1 MAGEGWSSFE
11 FRMRQRR
18 AAKLMERAQQAI
30 EDGRFEDA
38 EAALTEARE
47 IGKDARDV
55 DVLEAALAA
64 RRNPVVELP
73 PDLPITDTTVS
84 EPSIHP
90 PLRGWG
96 IAAAAAVVLAGAG
109 LAYARYW
116 NSPAPVATAAPTTAP
131 PPIVAVGTLG
141 TPGADRIDR
150 LTIVRETITAQIATP
165 RLADD
170 ELPKLPPYPAP
181 PIAAPAPEPD
191 PVVMAVNRTEPAPP
205 PSTPLESRPTL
216 PVESQPGP
224 TAPPPPLRAFIPDSS
239 PMTALRPEAPP
250 ARIENSP
257 SARETAAPAE
267 PAVRDETVVLSVLQR
282 YESAYSNLDA
292 AAASAVWPG
301 VDRGALARAFNG
313 LASQRV
319 SLGDCDISVN
329 GPSARATCSGSATW
343 RPKVGGGSHT
353 ENRRWSFELR
363 KAGENW
369 KIEKA
374 VIR

>member
-1 MAGEGWSSFE
+1 
-11 FRMRQRR
+11 
-18 AAKLMERAQQAI
+18 MERAQQAI

-38 EAALTEARE
+38 EAALNEARE
-47 IGKDARDV
+47 IGKDAQDLE
-55 DVLEAALAA
+55 VLEAALAA
-64 RRNPVVELP
+64 RKNPVLELP
-73 PDLPITDTTVS
+73 PDLPLSDTNVS
-84 EPSIHP
+84 ESSMRS
-90 PLRGWG
+90 PLRGW
-96 IAAAAAVVLAGAG
+96 AFAAAAVVIFAGAG

-116 NSPAPVATAAPTTAP
+116 PAPASIATVAPTIAASP
-131 PPIVAVGTLG
+131 VVPVGTLG
-141 TPGADRIDR
+141 APATDRIDR
-150 LTIVRETITAQIATP
+150 LTIVRETITASIATP
-165 RLADD
+165 RFGEN

-191 PVVMAVNRTEPAPP
+191 PVVMAVNRPEPEPP
-205 PSTPLESRPTL
+205 PSTPLESRPTI

-224 TAPPPPLRAFIPDSS
+224 AAPPPPLRAFIPDSS

-250 ARIENSP
+250 ARVENAP
-257 SARETAAPAE
+257 APRETAAPAE

-282 YESAYSNLDA
+282 YETAYSNLDA
-292 AAASAVWPG
+292 AAASAVWPA
-301 VDRGALARAFNG
+301 VDRSALARAFNG

-353 ENRRWSFELR
+353 ENRRWNFELR

-369 KIEKA
+369 KIERA

>member
-1 MAGEGWSSFE
+1 
-11 FRMRQRR
+11 
-18 AAKLMERAQQAI
+18 MERAQQAI
-30 EDGRFEDA
+30 EEGRFEDA
-38 EAALTEARE
+38 EAALIEARE
-47 IGKDARDV
+47 IGKDAQDV
-55 DVLEAALAA
+55 EVLEAALAA
-64 RRNPVVELP
+64 KRNPVLELP
-73 PDLPITDTTVS
+73 PDLPLSDTNVS
-84 EPSIHP
+84 ESSIPSP
-90 PLRGWG
+90 VRGWG
-96 IAAAAAVVLAGAG
+96 FAAAAAVVLAGAG

-116 NSPAPVATAAPTTAP
+116 NPPAPVVTPAGAIAPAP
-131 PPIVAVGTLG
+131 VVPVGTLG
-141 TPGADRIDR
+141 ASANDRIAR
-150 LTIVRETITAQIATP
+150 LTIVRETITARTATP
-165 RLADD
+165 RLGDD

-181 PIAAPAPEPD
+181 PIAAPVPEPD
-191 PVVMAVNRTEPAPP
+191 PVVMAVNRTEVEPP

-224 TAPPPPLRAFIPDSS
+224 AAPPPPVRAFIPDSS
-239 PMTALRPEAPP
+239 PMSALRPEAPP
-250 ARIENSP
+250 ARVETLP
-257 SARETAAPAE
+257 PAARETAAPAE

-282 YESAYSNLDA
+282 YEAAYTNLDA

-301 VDRGALARAFNG
+301 VDRSALARAFNG

-319 SLGDCDISVN
+319 SLGACDIAVN

-363 KAGENW
+363 KAGDNW

>member
-1 MAGEGWSSFE
+1 
-11 FRMRQRR
+11 
-18 AAKLMERAQQAI
+18 MERAQQAI

-38 EAALTEARE
+38 EAALIEARE
-47 IGKDARDV
+47 IGKEAQDV
-55 DVLEAALAA
+55 EVLEAALEAK
-64 RRNPVVELP
+64 RNPVLELP
-73 PDLPITDTTVS
+73 PDLPLSDTNVS
-84 EPSIHP
+84 ESSIPSP
-90 PLRGWG
+90 VRGWG
-96 IAAAAAVVLAGAG
+96 FAAAAAVVLAGAG

-116 NSPAPVATAAPTTAP
+116 NPAPVVTPAPVIAP
-131 PPIVAVGTLG
+131 APVVPVGTLG
-141 TPGADRIDR
+141 APANEPTVR
-150 LTIVRETITAQIATP
+150 LTIVRETITARTATP
-165 RLADD
+165 RLGDD

-191 PVVMAVNRTEPAPP
+191 PVVMAVNRTEAEPP
-205 PSTPLESRPTL
+205 PSTPLQSRPTL

-224 TAPPPPLRAFIPDSS
+224 AAPPPPVRAFIPDSS
-239 PMTALRPEAPP
+239 PMSALRPEAPP
-250 ARIENSP
+250 ASAENLP
-257 SARETAAPAE
+257 PAARETAAPAE

-282 YESAYSNLDA
+282 YEAAYTNLDA

-301 VDRGALARAFNG
+301 VDRSALARAFNG

-319 SLGDCDISVN
+319 SLGACDIAVS

-363 KAGENW
+363 KAGDNW

>member
-1 MAGEGWSSFE
+1 MPGEGWSSFE

-18 AAKLMERAQQAI
+18 AARLMERAQQAI
-30 EDGRFEDA
+30 EDGRFEEA
-38 EAALTEARE
+38 EAALVEARE
-47 IGKDARDV
+47 IGKDAQDV
-55 DVLEAALAA
+55 DVLEAALAT
-64 RRNPVVELP
+64 RRNPVLELP
-73 PDLPITDTTVS
+73 PDLPLSDTTVS
-84 EPSIHP
+84 VSSTNSPH
-90 PLRGWG
+90 RGWG
-96 IAAAAAVVLAGAG
+96 LAAAAAVVLAGAG

-116 NSPAPVATAAPTTAP
+116 NAPAPVVTPTRASAPAVVP
-131 PPIVAVGTLG
+131 VGTLG
-141 TPGADRIDR
+141 APTNDRIDR
-150 LTIVRETITAQIATP
+150 LNIVRETITARIATP
-165 RLADD
+165 RLGED
-170 ELPKLPPYPAP
+170 ELPKLPPYPSP

-191 PVVMAVNRTEPAPP
+191 PVVMAVNRPVPEPP
-205 PSTPLESRPTL
+205 PSTPLEARPTL

-224 TAPPPPLRAFIPDSS
+224 AAPPPPVRAFIPDSS
-239 PMTALRPEAPP
+239 PMTALRPDAPP
-250 ARIENSP
+250 ARVESSAP
-257 SARETAAPAE
+257 AARETAAPAE

-282 YESAYSNLDA
+282 YEAAYSNLDA
-292 AAASAVWPG
+292 AAASAVWPA

-353 ENRRWSFELR
+353 ENRRWNFELR

>member
-1 MAGEGWSSFE
+1 
-11 FRMRQRR
+11 MRQRR
-18 AAKLMERAQQAI
+18 AARLMERSQQAI
-30 EDGRFEDA
+30 DEGRFEDA
-38 EAALTEARE
+38 EAALIEARE
-47 IGKDARDV
+47 IGKDAQDV
-55 DVLEAALAA
+55 EVLEAALAA
-64 RRNPVVELP
+64 RRNPVPELP
-73 PDLPITDTTVS
+73 PDLPLSDTNVS
-84 EPSIHP
+84 DSSISTP
-90 PLRGWG
+90 RRRWG
-96 IAAAAAVVLAGAG
+96 VAAAAAVVLAGTG

-116 NSPAPVATAAPTTAP
+116 NAPAPVVTPARATAPAVVVP
-131 PPIVAVGTLG
+131 VGTLG
-141 TPGADRIDR
+141 APANDRIDR
-150 LTIVRETITAQIATP
+150 LTIVRETITARIATP
-165 RLADD
+165 RLGED

-191 PVVMAVNRTEPAPP
+191 PVIMAVNRPEPP
-205 PSTPLESRPTL
+205 PSTPLEARPTL

-224 TAPPPPLRAFIPDSS
+224 AAPPPPVRAFIPDSS

-250 ARIENSP
+250 AHVES
-257 SARETAAPAE
+257 SAAAARETAAPAE

-282 YESAYSNLDA
+282 YEAAYSTLDA
-292 AAASAVWPG
+292 SAASAVWPG
-301 VDRGALARAFNG
+301 VDRGALARAFIG

-319 SLGDCDISVN
+319 SLGDCDISVS

-353 ENRRWSFELR
+353 ENRRWNFELR

>member
-1 MAGEGWSSFE
+1 
-11 FRMRQRR
+11 
-18 AAKLMERAQQAI
+18 MERAQQAI
-30 EDGRFEDA
+30 EDGRFEEA
-38 EAALTEARE
+38 EAALIEARE
-47 IGKDARDV
+47 IGKDAQDV

-64 RRNPVVELP
+64 RRNPVPELP
-73 PDLPITDTTVS
+73 PDLPLSDTTVS
-84 EPSIHP
+84 VSSTNSPH
-90 PLRGWG
+90 RGWG
-96 IAAAAAVVLAGAG
+96 LAAAAAVVLAGAG
-109 LAYARYW
+109 LAYAHYW
-116 NSPAPVATAAPTTAP
+116 NAP
-131 PPIVAVGTLG
+131 PPVVTPTRASAPAVVPVGTLG
-141 TPGADRIDR
+141 APANDRIDR
-150 LTIVRETITAQIATP
+150 LTIVRETITARIATP
-165 RLADD
+165 RLSED

-191 PVVMAVNRTEPAPP
+191 PVVMAVNRPVPEPP
-205 PSTPLESRPTL
+205 PSTPLDARPTL

-224 TAPPPPLRAFIPDSS
+224 AAPPPPVRAFIPDSS
-239 PMTALRPEAPP
+239 PMTALRPDAPP
-250 ARIENSP
+250 ARVESSAP
-257 SARETAAPAE
+257 AARETAAPAE

-282 YESAYSNLDA
+282 YEAAYSNLDA
-292 AAASAVWPG
+292 AAASAVWPA

-353 ENRRWSFELR
+353 ENRRWNFELR

-374 VIR
+374 LIR